1 MTILLSVI
9 MKIMATR
16 VVNATEFKAKC
27 LAFLDDIEQRGEP
40 ITITRRGLPVAV
52 LGPAKMSAW
61 KSPRNRWAGKARIVG
76 DIVNT
81 DTSGLWEVL
90 SQE

>member
-1 MTILLSVI
+1 M
-9 MKIMATR
+9 MKETMQTR

-27 LAFLDDIEQRGEP
+27 LAFLDEIQKRGEP

-52 LGPAKMSAW
+52 LGPVRGSAW
-61 KSPRNRWAGKARIVG
+61 KSPKDSWAGKARIVG
-76 DIVNT
+76 DIVSA

-90 SQE
+90 RRD